1 MNRLLLALL
10 FTCNVAMADSW
21 GEIANTLNDNIRTRA
36 YANPPM
42 YIPPQVIVVPAY
54 GYNQVIPPAY
64 IAPIQGN
71 PNLSNRSWGE
81 HFQSNIVVPSPR
93 NINLYGD

>member
-1 MNRLLLALL
+1 
-10 FTCNVAMADSW
+10 MADSW
-21 GEIANTLNDNIRTRA
+21 GEIANTHNDNIRTRA
-36 YANPPM
+36 YANPPV

-71 PNLSNRSWGE
+71 PNAGSYN
-81 HFQSNIVVPSPR
+81 FNNNVVVPSPR

>member
-1 MNRLLLALL
+1 MNKLLLALL
-10 FTCNVAMADSW
+10 LTSNVAFADSW

-36 YANPPM
+36 YANPPVG
-42 YIPPQVIVVPAY
+42 YIPPPVVIVVPQQ

-71 PNLSNRSWGE
+71 PNVQGYNYNTFGR
-81 HFQSNIVVPSPR
+81 
-93 NINLYGD
+93 